1 MKLNKANITKIVLE
15 VLQWLLIAS
24 VFAMYLIA
32 YSRVTE
38 HLHMEKDAIL
48 YEHIDNSKRIERL
61 NSEKMTLI
69 DSISNISKDT
79 VYIIRYKTIV
89 ETKQTTM
96 E

>member
-1 MKLNKANITKIVLE
+1 MNNKANIVKIVLE

-24 VFAMYLIA
+24 VFVMYLIV

-38 HLHMEKDAIL
+38 HLHNEKDAIL
-48 YEHIDNSKRIERL
+48 YEQIDNSKRIERL
-61 NSEKMTLI
+61 NGEKMALI
-69 DSISNISKDT
+69 DSISNMSKDT
-79 VYIIRYKTIV
+79 VYIIRYKAIV

>member
-1 MKLNKANITKIVLE
+1 MNNKANIVKIVLE
-15 VLQWLLIAS
+15 VLQWLLIGS
-24 VFAMYLIA
+24 VFVMYLIV

-48 YEHIDNSKRIERL
+48 YEQIDNSKRIERL
-61 NSEKMTLI
+61 NGEKMALI
-69 DSISNISKDT
+69 DSISSMSKDT

>member
-1 MKLNKANITKIVLE
+1 MKNNGNIVKIVLE

-24 VFAMYLIA
+24 VFAMYLIV

-48 YEHIDNSKRIERL
+48 YEQIDNSKQIERL
-61 NSEKMTLI
+61 NGEKMALI
-69 DSISNISKDT
+69 DSISSMSKDT

-89 ETKQTTM
+89 ETKQTAM

>member
-1 MKLNKANITKIVLE
+1 MKNNGNIVKIVLE
-15 VLQWLLIAS
+15 ILQWLLISS
-24 VFAMYLIA
+24 VFAMYLIV

-48 YEHIDNSKRIERL
+48 YEQIDNSKRIERL
-61 NSEKMTLI
+61 NGEKMALI
-69 DSISNISKDT
+69 DSISSISKDT

-89 ETKQTTM
+89 ETKQITM

>member
-1 MKLNKANITKIVLE
+1 MKNNGNIVKIVLE

-24 VFAMYLIA
+24 VFAMYLIV

-48 YEHIDNSKRIERL
+48 YEQIDNSKQIERL
-61 NSEKMTLI
+61 NGEKMALI
-69 DSISNISKDT
+69 DSISSMSKDT

-89 ETKQTTM
+89 ETKQTTI

>member
-1 MKLNKANITKIVLE
+1 MNNKANIVKIVLE

-24 VFAMYLIA
+24 VFVMYLIV

-38 HLHMEKDAIL
+38 HLHNEKDAIL

-61 NSEKMTLI
+61 NGEKMALI
-69 DSISNISKDT
+69 DSISSMSKDT
-79 VYIIRYKTIV
+79 VYIIRYKAIV

>member
-1 MKLNKANITKIVLE
+1 MKTKANIVKIVLE
-15 VLQWLLIAS
+15 ALQWLLIAS
-24 VFAMYLIA
+24 VFAMYLIV

-48 YEHIDNSKRIERL
+48 YEQIDNSKRIERL
-61 NSEKMTLI
+61 NSEKMALI
-69 DSISNISKDT
+69 DSISNMSKDT
-79 VYIIRYKTIV
+79 VYIIRYKTVV